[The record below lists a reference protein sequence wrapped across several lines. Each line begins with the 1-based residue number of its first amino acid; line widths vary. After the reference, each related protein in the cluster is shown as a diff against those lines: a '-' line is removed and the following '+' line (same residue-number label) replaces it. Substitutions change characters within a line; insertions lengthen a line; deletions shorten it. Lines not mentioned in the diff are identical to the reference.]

1 MPIIETSS
9 NMAVQIEESKPK
21 TKRRMRGKTPVAPDI
36 HQIILDFTHSQ
47 ETRTFKKNIKS
58 HWIED
63 RKALNRLAD
72 HFAKRLPEK
81 EHRNISSFLC
91 NYVLADLIQVGVLD
105 KFWII
110 TRMKNKAYKSNTGPK
125 GPFGPKSQ
133 NLIETSKLNFA
144 PNSNPNQQISDRI
157 LQKQLDAAKDYGE
170 ELHETDTDV
179 TNYITFLLERLTGM
193 DIDEAEKLL
202 PNDLLKGTNHH
213 RLEMIK
219 RWTIAQAEI
228 TLKALYPLNLLFRE
242 LTEMLESEVNSKR
255 RNREMLST

>member
-1 MPIIETSS
+1 
-9 NMAVQIEESKPK
+9 MAVQIEESK
-21 TKRRMRGKTPVAPDI
+21 TKRKTRGKGRPELEPEI
-36 HQIILDFTHSQ
+36 QKIIVEFTHSQ
-47 ETRTFKKNIKS
+47 ETKTFKKNIRN
-58 HWIED
+58 HWIEEK
-63 RKALNRLAD
+63 KALNRLAD
-72 HFAKRLPEK
+72 HFAKRLPK
-81 EHRNISSFLC
+81 EYHTKISSFLC
-91 NYVLADLIQVGVLD
+91 NYVLADLIQVGILD

-110 TRMKNKAYKSNTGPK
+110 DKIGSKAYKSKTGPK
-125 GPFGPKSQ
+125 GPTGPQSK
-133 NLIETSKLNFA
+133 NLIENPQINFCSIT
-144 PNSNPNQQISDRI
+144 PEQQISDRT
-157 LQKQLDAAKDYGE
+157 LQEQLDAAKDYGE

-255 RNREMLST
+255 KNREMLST